1 MNESPDISSP
11 CDSPAIHLQYPAST
25 PSSSSVPSSPIEFP
39 PTIPPSALSI
49 GFVRDLIEVGQTG
62 SNLSFHAF
70 QFCTQHSF
78 RLLRHC
84 LDTPAE
90 LADTLFGGSSEMAE
104 TLRNVHTTVDAA
116 EVIAMTS
123 ILLAYSA
130 ATIGLSAAD
139 VTLQIGGIQRSENSI
154 WQQIRTAL
162 PSVRYSEYT
171 PFIQRIAEM
180 VLAFVAPIRE
190 IHPARLRQ
198 ILVAYALLQQ
208 ANRSPQIAL
217 SVNRSSTFVIP
228 PDLVRCMGFA
238 AAAYGHLAVNFL
250 EFIPRGIYQSDV
262 LPLLVPGVTQADIV
276 SQAELVNPFCTAYIL
291 IWDHRDHHL
300 VLSVRGSM
308 NLNDVITDLTC
319 HSVDCSGL
327 FPHLSPPSPT
337 SADEECIPEQ
347 DLECLAHEGFL
358 RAACALDQ
366 LLREVVL
373 ECLQT
378 HPNYSILLC
387 GHSLGAGVASL
398 LALIWSQQFHGV
410 RSVPLIPPSALS
422 SAHHLTAL

>member
-1 MNESPDISSP
+1 M
-11 CDSPAIHLQYPAST
+11 
-25 PSSSSVPSSPIEFP
+25 
-39 PTIPPSALSI
+39 
-49 GFVRDLIEVGQTG
+49 
-62 SNLSFHAF
+62 
-70 QFCTQHSF
+70 
-78 RLLRHC
+78 
-84 LDTPAE
+84 
-90 LADTLFGGSSEMAE
+90 ADTLFGGSIEMAE

-139 VTLQIGGIQRSENSI
+139 VTLEIGGIQRSENSI

-171 PFIQRIAEM
+171 PFIQRIAETI
-180 VLAFVAPIRE
+180 LTFVAPIRE
-190 IHPARLRQ
+190 IPPTRLRE

-208 ANRSPQIAL
+208 ANRPLQVAL
-217 SVNRSSTFVIP
+217 SEIRSNSFVVP

-262 LPLLVPGVTQADIV
+262 LPLLVPGVTQDDIV
-276 SQAELVNPFCTAYIL
+276 SQAELVNPFCTAYL
-291 IWDHRDHHL
+291 LVWDHRDHHL

-327 FPHLSPPSPT
+327 FPHLATPTPT
-337 SADEECIPEQ
+337 STDEECIPDQ
-347 DLECLAHEGFL
+347 DMECLAHEGFL

-366 LLREVVL
+366 LLREVVMDSL
-373 ECLQT
+373 LS
-378 HPNYSILLC
+378 HPNYSVLLC

-410 RSVPLIPPSALS
+410 RSVLSLPPAPS
-422 SAHHLTAL
+422 SDH

>member
-1 MNESPDISSP
+1 M
-11 CDSPAIHLQYPAST
+11 
-25 PSSSSVPSSPIEFP
+25 
-39 PTIPPSALSI
+39 
-49 GFVRDLIEVGQTG
+49 RDLIEVGQTG
-62 SNLSFHAF
+62 SHLSFHAF

-78 RLLRHC
+78 RLLRKC

-90 LADTLFGGSSEMAE
+90 MADTLFGGSSLEMAE

-139 VTLQIGGIQRSENSI
+139 VTLEIGGIQRSENSI
-154 WQQIRTAL
+154 WQRIRTAL
-162 PSVRYSEYT
+162 PSMRFSEHT
-171 PFIQRIAEM
+171 PFLQRIAET
-180 VLAFVAPIRE
+180 VLTFVAPIRE
-190 IHPARLRQ
+190 ISPTRLRQ

-208 ANRSPQIAL
+208 ANRPLQVAL
-217 SVNRSSTFVIP
+217 SEIRSSSFVIP

-262 LPLLVPGVTQADIV
+262 LPLLVPGVTQADIL
-276 SQAELVNPFCTAYIL
+276 SQAELVNPFCTAYL
-291 IWDHRDHHL
+291 LVWDHRDHHL

-327 FPHLSPPSPT
+327 FPHLTPHPFPT
-337 SADEECIPEQ
+337 SVDEECIPDQ

-366 LLREVVL
+366 LLREVVTESL
-373 ECLQT
+373 LS
-378 HPNYSILLC
+378 HPNYSLVLC

-410 RSVPLIPPSALS
+410 RLVPSLLLCPLCLS
-422 SAHHLTAL
+422 H